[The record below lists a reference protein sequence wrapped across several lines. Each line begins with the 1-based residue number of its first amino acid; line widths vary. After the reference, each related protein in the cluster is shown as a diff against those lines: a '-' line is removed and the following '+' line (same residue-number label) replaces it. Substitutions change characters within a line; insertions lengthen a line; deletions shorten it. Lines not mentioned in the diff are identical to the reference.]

1 MKDVNKNI
9 SSISKELSGVN
20 TLLKLDPKNTTLLT
34 QKQKLLKDEI
44 SATSNKLR
52 ELVAHQKEV
61 EKSGVKLN
69 EEQQKNYRALQR
81 EIILTQSKLKDL
93 VAEQSGFTRLGEAVS
108 QVGTKIQNIG
118 SGIENV
124 GKKVSALSGA
134 VAGLFAVGVNYNM
147 DIEKSTKAFET
158 FLGDTEKARKSY

>member
-1 MKDVNKNI
+1 LKDVNKNI

-134 VAGLFAVGVNYNM
+134 VARSICSWCQLQYGHREINQS
-147 DIEKSTKAFET
+147 I
-158 FLGDTEKARKSY
+158 